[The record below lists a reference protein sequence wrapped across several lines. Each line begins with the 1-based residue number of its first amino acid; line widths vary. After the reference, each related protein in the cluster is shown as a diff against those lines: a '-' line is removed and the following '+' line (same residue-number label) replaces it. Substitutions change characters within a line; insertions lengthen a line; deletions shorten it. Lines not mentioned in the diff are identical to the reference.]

1 MSLNTRLSAAMTRIG
16 GEIKSVRAVA
26 ASKYTKPSGGIP
38 LGDLSAE
45 VQAGMGGSLSA
56 PGVQG
61 SGILGG
67 VKNPDAG
74 FGADKGLATSYG
86 YSTISIDNTG
96 EMSSGVLQLLANAV
110 SIFRTGTDFDGV
122 AGSDANRLGKNGV
135 NDEMKKMLKAAMRW
149 EQEILVQ
156 PGTRALGGGPAR
168 MGIYVPYQIRLK
180 GVRYQFETATTGG
193 TTEGFIY
200 MNQITSLGADA
211 SLNLGPNLLTQTRSG
226 LDIIVPA
233 GSRLDFFMHSVGS
246 GTIGRGLYM
255 ALWGE
260 YDLDGVTL

>member
-1 MSLNTRLSAAMTRIG
+1 MSLNTRLAAAMTRIG
-16 GEIKSVRAVA
+16 GEIKSVRAIAVA
-26 ASKYTKPSGGIP
+26 KYTKPTGGIP
-38 LGDLSAE
+38 LSDLSAD
-45 VQAGMGGSLSA
+45 VQAGMGGELSA
-56 PGVQG
+56 PGPQG

-86 YSTISIDNTG
+86 YSTISIDNNG

-122 AGSDANRLGKNGV
+122 AGSNAYRLGKNGV

-156 PGTRALGGGPAR
+156 PGVRTLGGGPAM

-180 GVRYQFETATTGG
+180 GVRYQFETATTAG

-200 MNQITSLGADA
+200 MNQMTSLGADA
-211 SLNLGPNLLTQTRSG
+211 SLNLGPNLLTQTRTG
-226 LDIIVPA
+226 LDIVIPA
-233 GSRLDFFMHSVGS
+233 GSRLDFFMHVIGS
-246 GTIGRGLYM
+246 GTIGKGLYM

>member
-1 MSLNTRLSAAMTRIG
+1 MTRIG
-16 GEIKSVRAVA
+16 GEIKSVRAIA
-26 ASKYTKPSGGIP
+26 ASKYTKPNGGIP
-38 LGDLSAE
+38 LADLSDE
-45 VQAGMGGSLSA
+45 VKAGMGGSIA
-56 PGVQG
+56 PPGIQG
-61 SGILGG
+61 SGVLGG

-86 YSTISIDNTG
+86 YSTISVDPTG

-110 SIFRTGTDFDGV
+110 SIFRSGTDFDGF
-122 AGSDANRLGKNGV
+122 AGSDANRLSKDGV
-135 NDEMKKMLKAAMRW
+135 NDELKKMLKAAMRW

-156 PGTRALGGGPAR
+156 PGTRTLGGGPAS

-180 GVRYQFETATTGG
+180 GIRYQFQTATTGG
-193 TTEGFIY
+193 TTEGFLY
-200 MNQITSLGADA
+200 MNQVTSLGADA
-211 SLNLGPNLLTQTRSG
+211 SLSLGANLLTQTRTG
-226 LDIIVPA
+226 LDIVIPA

-260 YDLDGVTL
+260 YDLAGVSLP

>member
-16 GEIKSVRAVA
+16 GEIKSVRAIA

-38 LGDLSAE
+38 LSDLSAD

-56 PGVQG
+56 PGPQG
-61 SGILGG
+61 SGTLGG
-67 VKNPDAG
+67 VKNPDFG
-74 FGADKGLATSYG
+74 FGADKDLPTSYG
-86 YSTISIDNTG
+86 YSTISVDNTG

-122 AGSDANRLGKNGV
+122 VGSNANRLGKNGV

-156 PGTRALGGGPAR
+156 PGVRTLGGGPAN
-168 MGIYVPYQIRLK
+168 MGIYIPHQIRLK
-180 GVRYQFETATTGG
+180 GVRYQFETATTAG

-200 MNQITSLGADA
+200 MNQTTSLGADV
-211 SLNLGPNLLTQTRSG
+211 SLNLGPNLLTQTRTG
-226 LDIIVPA
+226 LDIVIPA
-233 GSRLDFFMHSVGS
+233 GSRLDFFMHVIGS
-246 GTIGRGLYM
+246 GTIGKGLYM